1 MGGVVN
7 IVGLKVGQVYN
18 SSAGEKERNELS
30 NKTDPNDL
38 APAISESEHPRLNP
52 KVPSFLKYVASNF
65 CHFSAVFSLTWISR
79 DVLAPSPQ
87 LM

>member
-18 SSAGEKERNELS
+18 SSAGEKGRNELS

-52 KVPSFLKYVASNF
+52 KVPSFLKYVLPTSVTSPPSF
-65 CHFSAVFSLTWISR
+65 LFPGSLAMCWHHPLS
-79 DVLAPSPQ
+79 
-87 LM
+87 